1 MSRILVTLAL
11 SLSVLAGWA
20 GPSSARADEEMT
32 TRQARVLYQEVTCDV
47 GDARTRY
54 NNRVFGADDWIT
66 IAEVRRRLPELR
78 DLSWTMSVAEQ
89 RAARRLYHA
98 PAAWPAVVVDEIDTI
113 VDYRIRASNVL
124 KQMSGANTAVRFI
137 ELGKKANKMGPGRAP
152 DKIRVYLNVPAYPRG
167 C

>member
-1 MSRILVTLAL
+1 MSRIFVTLAL

-20 GPSSARADEEMT
+20 APSSARADEEMT
-32 TRQARVLYQEVTCDV
+32 PRQARVLYQQVTCDV
-47 GDARTRY
+47 GEARTRY

-66 IAEVRRRLPELR
+66 IEEVRRRLPELR
-78 DLSWTMSVAEQ
+78 DLSWTMSMAEE

-98 PAAWPAVVVDEIDTI
+98 PAAWPAEVVDEIDTL
-113 VDYRIRASNVL
+113 VDYRIRAANVL
-124 KQMSGANTAVRFI
+124 NQMSGANTAIRFI

-152 DKIRVYLNVPAYPRG
+152 DKVRVYLNVPAYPRG